1 MKIQLHKT
9 MQKISVS
16 FQLLFPIGF
25 VYSMRLDPNDLVGNL
40 IPYLKHTYVPEQY
53 EYSSDMPIFINM
65 VDEQKIDPNKSFI
78 QNGITSDCQIL
89 IKLRITHK

>member
-1 MKIQLHKT
+1 
-9 MQKISVS
+9 MQKITVS

-40 IPYLKHTYVPEQY
+40 IQYLKHTYKPEQH
-53 EYSSDMPIFINM
+53 EYSTDTPVFITTYNQ
-65 VDEQKIDPNKSFI
+65 DNKQEIDPGKSFI

-89 IKLRITHK
+89 IKLRITPKS